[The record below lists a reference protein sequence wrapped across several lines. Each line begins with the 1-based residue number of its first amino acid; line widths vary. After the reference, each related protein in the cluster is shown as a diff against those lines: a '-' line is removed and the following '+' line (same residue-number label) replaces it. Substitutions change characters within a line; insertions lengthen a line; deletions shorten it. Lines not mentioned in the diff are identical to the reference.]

1 MRLRRRLFALIEAE
15 DRLIAELGPGHS
27 RVERLRNENIRELE
41 LIIDDDGWP
50 TLQDAGEEGAEAAL
64 RIALGAVNRP
74 SFMRLCLTQLL
85 GAVRRGEALPAHAE
99 RLAARLKA
107 VE

>member
-1 MRLRRRLFALIEAE
+1 VRLRRRLLALVDTE
-15 DRLIAELGPGHS
+15 DRLIAELGAGHS

-41 LIIDDDGWP
+41 MIVDDDGWP
-50 TLQDAGEEGAEAAL
+50 TLDDAGEEGAEAAL
-64 RIALGAVNRP
+64 RIAMGAVNRP
-74 SFMRLCLTQLL
+74 SFMRLCLTQVL

-99 RLAARLKA
+99 RLAERLKA